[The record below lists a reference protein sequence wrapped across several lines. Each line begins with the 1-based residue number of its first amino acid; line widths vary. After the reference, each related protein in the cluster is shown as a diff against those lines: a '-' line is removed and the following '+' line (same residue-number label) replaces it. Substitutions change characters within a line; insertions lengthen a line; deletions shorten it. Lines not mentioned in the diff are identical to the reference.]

1 MIATKKKNAI
11 NAILS
16 EYQKAIFELQ
26 SVIQNISDEDLAFI
40 IDSNTND
47 PDCKS
52 IQTVL
57 AHVVSSGYSYC
68 IYIRELKNEGTTR
81 PEKINRKSASEYKK
95 DLDDV
100 IQFTYDTFSTIS
112 DNEIEKFEESEK
124 MRTSWKQLYDIEQ
137 MMEHAI
143 VHVLRHRR
151 QIENLKTQLHK

>member
-1 MIATKKKNAI
+1 MIVSKNQNAV

-16 EYQKAIFELQ
+16 EYQKAILELQ

-40 IDSNTND
+40 IDSETNNS
-47 PDCKS
+47 DCKS
-52 IQTVL
+52 IQTIL

-68 IYIRELKNEGTTR
+68 IYIRKLKNENIVR
-81 PEKINRKSASEYKK
+81 PEKINRKSISEYKK

-100 IQFTYDTFSTIS
+100 LKFTYDTFSTIS
-112 DNEIEKFEESEK
+112 DNDLEKFDESEK
-124 MRTSWKQLYDIEQ
+124 MKTSWNQLYDIEQ

-151 QIENLKTQLHK
+151 QIENFKAQLH

>member
-1 MIATKKKNAI
+1 MIASKNKNAV

-16 EYQKAIFELQ
+16 EYQKAILELQ

-40 IDSNTND
+40 IDSKTND

-68 IYIRELKNEGTTR
+68 IYIRELKKESIDR
-81 PEKINRKSASEYKK
+81 PEKTNRKTVSEYKK

-100 IQFTYDTFSTIS
+100 LEFTYDTFSTIS
-112 DNEIEKFEESEK
+112 DNNIEKFDESEK

-151 QIENLKTQLHK
+151 QIENFKAQLHK

>member
-1 MIATKKKNAI
+1 MIATKKRNAV
-11 NAILS
+11 NAILA
-16 EYQKAIFELQ
+16 EYQKAILELQ

-40 IDSNTND
+40 IDTETKD

-68 IYIRELKNEGTTR
+68 IYIRELKNEGITR
-81 PEKINRKSASEYKK
+81 PEKINRKSVSEYKK

-100 IQFTYDTFSTIS
+100 IQFTYDTFSNIS
-112 DNEIEKFEESEK
+112 DNEIEKFDESEK

-151 QIENLKTQLHK
+151 QIENFKTQLGK

>member
-1 MIATKKKNAI
+1 MIASKKKNAV

-26 SVIQNISDEDLAFI
+26 SVIQNISDEDLASI
-40 IDSNTND
+40 IDSKTND

-68 IYIRELKNEGTTR
+68 IYIRELKKENIDR
-81 PEKINRKSASEYKK
+81 PEKINRKTVSEYKK

-100 IQFTYDTFSTIS
+100 LQFTYDTFSTIS
-112 DNEIEKFEESEK
+112 DNDLEKFDESEK
-124 MRTSWKQLYDIEQ
+124 MKTSWKQLYDIEQ

-151 QIENLKTQLHK
+151 QIENFKTQLR